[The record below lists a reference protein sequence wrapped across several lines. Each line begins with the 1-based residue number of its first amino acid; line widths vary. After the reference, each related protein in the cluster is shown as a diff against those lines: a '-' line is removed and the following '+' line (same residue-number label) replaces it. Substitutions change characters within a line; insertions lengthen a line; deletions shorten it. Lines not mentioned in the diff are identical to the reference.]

1 MNSEFD
7 IALKISEQYII
18 TTGPSVT
25 FRFLNHMCRHI
36 DLLWCATIISS
47 AVAGATLLEV
57 QEAAVED
64 EDESAAPSDTL
75 IKKKTFSSV
84 IL

>member
-1 MNSEFD
+1 M
-7 IALKISEQYII
+7 Y
-18 TTGPSVT
+18 
-25 FRFLNHMCRHI
+25 RHI

-84 IL
+84 ILKDYFSEKDHHE